1 MEKSLPSKEL
11 SKVSTEIV
19 IEDLRGIRDNQIG
32 ELLKN
37 DDSLMSYLEVHY
49 NTIAISSLKKEFL
62 KRDLTELK
70 NSSLDLVHYAS
81 LIKEVKETGNLVSTE
96 LHPLFQAEL
105 KVIFQKYGFNVLQ

>member
-19 IEDLRGIRDNQIG
+19 IEDLRGVRDNQIS

-37 DDSLMSYLEVHY
+37 DDSLMSYLEAHY

-81 LIKEVKETGNLVSTE
+81 LIKEVKETGNLIASE
-96 LHPLFQAEL
+96 SHPLFQGEL
-105 KVIFQKYGFNVLQ
+105 KMIFQKYGFNVPQ